1 MATAWDDYQ
10 ELFQGIFVCIHCDPR
25 IGGLKAGEVKKL
37 RGKLYIVKNDP
48 EKLLQR
54 YQQDFPLK
62 K

>member
-1 MATAWDDYQ
+1 MHANNYYQ
-10 ELFQGIFVCIHCDPR
+10 ELFQGIFVCIHSDPR

-54 YQQDFPLK
+54 YQQDFPVTK
-62 K
+62 